1 MLSSTY
7 LLTQRA
13 YIQQEYKAMY
23 SGDLL
28 KRLSS
33 ELSGKLETALLLWM
47 HDPAGR
53 DAIILRQSLTL
64 PKNLEAATQL
74 ICSRTPSQLHY
85 LRQIYH
91 SKFGVYLEHD
101 IETNTSGDHKKV
113 ILLDPSSTLFVSFL
127 KPYLLKTSRFRFFI
141 SSSMQDAKKII
152 PIIKVIYLDI
162 SKIFGGYKFTHE
174 SLLPNNLRQG
184 SLVTRPTRLNA
195 CW

>member
-1 MLSSTY
+1 MPTSNKNTKLRIPLTFSNAY
-7 LLTQRA
+7 LLWTRC
-13 YIQQEYKAMY
+13 Y
-23 SGDLL
+23 
-28 KRLSS
+28 
-33 ELSGKLETALLLWM
+33 
-47 HDPAGR
+47 HP
-53 DAIILRQSLTL
+53 
-64 PKNLEAATQL
+64 
-74 ICSRTPSQLHY
+74 
-85 LRQIYH
+85 H
-91 SKFGVYLEHD
+91 SKFGLHL
-101 IETNTSGDHKKV
+101 ETNTSGDHKKV